1 MMPNVTHFEP
11 QSGKYKRD
19 FRLSA
24 IHKGNNNNDWF
35 YVFKYLDDSTFF
47 GIQTGIGG
55 KILKKLNDNE
65 VKELSR
71 SNSKF
76 A

>member
-1 MMPNVTHFEP
+1 MMTNITNFET
-11 QSGKYKRD
+11 QRGKVERD
-19 FRLSA
+19 FILSA
-24 IHKGNNNNDWF
+24 IHKGSNNNDWF

-55 KILKKLNDNE
+55 QILKKLNDDE
-65 VKELSR
+65 VKKLSR
-71 SNSKF
+71 SDRKF

>member
-1 MMPNVTHFEP
+1 MIPDFTHFET

-24 IHKGNNNNDWF
+24 IHKGKKNNEWF
-35 YVFKYLDDSTFF
+35 YVFKYLDDCTFF

-71 SNSKF
+71 IDCKF

>member
-1 MMPNVTHFEP
+1 MMPNITNFET
-11 QSGKYKRD
+11 QRGKLKRD
-19 FRLSA
+19 FRLS
-24 IHKGNNNNDWF
+24 
-35 YVFKYLDDSTFF
+35 

-55 KILKKLNDNE
+55 QILKKLNDDE

-71 SNSKF
+71 SDRKF